1 MTVPTTIDAA
11 AWLGKYLEGADG
23 DTDLA
28 RAMLGAFA
36 EALMSAQASMQCNAG
51 LRRAQR
57 RAGEL
62 AQRLSAAALGHPGRL
77 DRPGVPKLRR
87 GVYSPEFLLQPRRRA
102 EQALVAVVCA
112 AYVEG
117 VSTRRV
123 DDLVK
128 AMGIDGI
135 SKSEVS
141 RLANELDKVVTEFRE
156 RPLDQGPYRY
166 LWIDA
171 LTQRVREGGRV
182 VNVSAVIATAVNAE
196 GRREIVGFDIVTT
209 EDTAAWTAFLR
220 SLVARGLCGV
230 ELVISDAHGGIKAAI
245 AQVFSEASWQRCR
258 THFMA
263 NLASRCAKGNW
274 PMIATL
280 VRSIFEQPDR
290 DTTWSQLADVIDKLT
305 QAGFC
310 DVVTYL
316 LDAADDILAFS
327 AFPTEHWR
335 RSAPTTPR
343 SGSTRRS
350 AGAPTWSGS
359 SPTAAAV
366 IRLVGALL
374 AEQTDE
380 WAITRRYMS
389 AESLKAQQKLDAS
402 PEDPRPAIDVTGEE
416 VTTRQRH
423 VGSAIREQVDARDVA
438 PHGLV
443 HHSLGLNHDEL
454 NAYAKLISEG
464 KPIRFVWKVT
474 ATQRYKNNAQDLAVA
489 CDHPGVRVHVVGW
502 VVDGPV
508 DQGVVGVGPERTKAE
523 LRSRPMASGGHIQT
537 RRWATPRRTK

>member
-1 MTVPTTIDAA
+1 MTVPTTIDAS
-11 AWLGKYLEGADG
+11 AWLSKYLESADG
-23 DTDLA
+23 DTDLL
-28 RAMLGAFA
+28 RAMLASFA
-36 EALMSAQASMQCNAG
+36 EALMSAQASMQCNAAYG
-51 LRRAQR
+51 ERSEERENSR
-57 RAGEL
+57 NGYRVRPWDTRAGSIEL
-62 AQRLSAAALGHPGRL
+62 AI
-77 DRPGVPKLRR
+77 PKLRR

-102 EQALVAVVCA
+102 EQALVAVICQ
-112 AYVEG
+112 AYVSG

-128 AMGIDGI
+128 AMGIEGM

-141 RLANELDKVVTEFRE
+141 RLAAELDVLVAEFRD

-220 SLVARGLCGV
+220 SLVARGLSGV
-230 ELVISDAHGGIKAAI
+230 ELVVSDAHGGIKAAI
-245 AQVFSEASWQRCR
+245 AGVLAEASWQRCR

-263 NLASRCAKGNW
+263 NLASRVPKASW

-290 DTTWSQLADVIDKLT
+290 DTTWSQLADVTDRLT

-327 AFPTEHWR
+327 AFPTEHWPKIRSNNPQERLNKEIR
-335 RSAPTTPR
+335 RRTDVVGIFPNRP
-343 SGSTRRS
+343 
-350 AGAPTWSGS
+350 
-359 SPTAAAV
+359 AV
-366 IRLVGALL
+366 IRLVGAIL

-380 WAITRRYMS
+380 WAIAHRYMS
-389 AESLKAQQKLDAS
+389 TESLKTLRHNQPS
-402 PEDPRPAIDVTGEE
+402 VYDPR
-416 VTTRQRH
+416 
-423 VGSAIREQVDARDVA
+423 SAIEEANV
-438 PHGLV
+438 
-443 HHSLGLNHDEL
+443 NDEG
-454 NAYAKLISEG
+454 SG
-464 KPIRFVWKVT
+464 PI
-474 ATQRYKNNAQDLAVA
+474 AIA
-489 CDHPGVRVHVVGW
+489 
-502 VVDGPV
+502 
-508 DQGVVGVGPERTKAE
+508 
-523 LRSRPMASGGHIQT
+523 
-537 RRWATPRRTK
+537 

>member
-1 MTVPTTIDAA
+1 MNVPTTIDAA

-28 RAMLGAFA
+28 RAMLGSFA
-36 EALMSAQASMQCNAG
+36 EALMSAQASMQCGAG
-51 LRRAQR
+51 YGERSEERENSRNGYRLRPWDT
-57 RAGEL
+57 RAGTIEL
-62 AQRLSAAALGHPGRL
+62 AI
-77 DRPGVPKLRR
+77 PKLRR

-102 EQALVAVVCA
+102 EQALVAVVCQ

-141 RLANELDKVVTEFRE
+141 RMAKELDQVVSEFKE
-156 RPLDQGPYRY
+156 RPLDGGPYRY

-182 VNVSAVIATAVNAE
+182 VNVAAVIATAVNAE
-196 GRREIVGFDIVTT
+196 GNREIIGLDIATT

-220 SLVARGLCGV
+220 ALVARGLSGV
-230 ELVISDAHGGIKAAI
+230 ELIISDAHGGIKAAI

-290 DTTWSQLADVIDKLT
+290 DTTWSQLADVTDKLT
-305 QAGFC
+305 GAGFC

-327 AFPTEHWR
+327 AFPPEHWPKIRSNNPQERLNKEIR
-335 RSAPTTPR
+335 RRTDVVGIFPNR
-343 SGSTRRS
+343 S
-350 AGAPTWSGS
+350 
-359 SPTAAAV
+359 AV

-374 AEQTDE
+374 AEQSDE

-389 AESLKAQQKLDAS
+389 AESLKTQKKSEPSAY
-402 PEDPRPAIDVTGEE
+402 DPRPSLDAVTEE
-416 VTTRQRH
+416 AAT
-423 VGSAIREQVDARDVA
+423 DA
-438 PHGLV
+438 
-443 HHSLGLNHDEL
+443 
-454 NAYAKLISEG
+454 
-464 KPIRFVWKVT
+464 
-474 ATQRYKNNAQDLAVA
+474 AT
-489 CDHPGVRVHVVGW
+489 
-502 VVDGPV
+502 
-508 DQGVVGVGPERTKAE
+508 
-523 LRSRPMASGGHIQT
+523 
-537 RRWATPRRTK
+537 